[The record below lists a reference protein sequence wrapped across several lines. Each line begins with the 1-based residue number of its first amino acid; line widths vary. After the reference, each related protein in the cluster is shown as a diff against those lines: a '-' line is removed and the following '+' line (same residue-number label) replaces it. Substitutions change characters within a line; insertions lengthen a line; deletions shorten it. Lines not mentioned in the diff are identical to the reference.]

1 MRISLYTILSVALTI
16 AALACAFNTSSVM
29 AKDPP
34 SDTCS
39 LLAPAQLQKTLG
51 QPFSAPQKSIA
62 PAAFAGQ
69 PSGSQCEYSAQKGA
83 AVKVVFIAYVDPS
96 AAEAK
101 QNFDKLSAWYTPK
114 SKPAIGNSAYID
126 SKGSIHVLKGKVRFY
141 IAIEPAGTSKA
152 TPFLPWLSRGKSD
165 TPAQEKQ
172 LKDLAVSV
180 AARI

>member
-1 MRISLYTILSVALTI
+1 MRIPLHPVLRAGMTVAVFV
-16 AALACAFNTSSVM
+16 CAVNASSVM

-34 SDTCS
+34 SDNCS

-51 QPFSAPQKSIA
+51 QPFSAPQKSVA
-62 PAAFAGQ
+62 PAAYAGL

-83 AVKVVFIAYVDPS
+83 AVKVVFIAFADPS
-96 AAEAK
+96 AAVAK
-101 QNFDKLSAWYTPK
+101 QTFDKLSAWYTPK
-114 SKPAIGNSAYID
+114 SKPAIGDSAYID
-126 SKGSIHVLKGKVRFY
+126 SKGAIHVLKGKVRFY

-152 TPFLPWLSRGKSD
+152 SPFMPWLSKGKSD